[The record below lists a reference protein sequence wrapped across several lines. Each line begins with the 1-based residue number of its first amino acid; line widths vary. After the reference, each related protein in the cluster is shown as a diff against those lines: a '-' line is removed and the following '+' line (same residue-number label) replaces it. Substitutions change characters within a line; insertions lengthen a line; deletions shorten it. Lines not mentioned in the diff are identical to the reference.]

1 MPVNPVA
8 YWGGGRRRK
17 AALFVATSL
26 LLGLLPHWLPVG
38 PLPALLVAVLL
49 GWHIFP
55 TAAGQPESGSSS
67 PPAPLGPTTKPW
79 GSPGVDVLVAAKN
92 EAAVVEK
99 LVDNLLALRRD
110 GEQQLQ
116 LWIVDDGSVDGTGE
130 ILDRLQ
136 EQHRSLHVIHRPPG
150 AKGWKSGALNA
161 VLPHLQGEWVLVL
174 DADAQ
179 VDPALLERLN
189 PLLQDSSRALQLRK
203 AVHNGDCNLLT
214 QVQAVEMAVDALIQ
228 QGRIAHQGCGELRG
242 NGQIIPRQALLHCG
256 GFNEATI
263 TDDLDLTMRL
273 QLHGIPIAVVWNPPV
288 AEEAVSSI
296 GALWRQHQRWAEGG
310 LQRFF
315 DYWPALLSPRLKPR
329 FKRDVLAFF
338 LLQYVQPL
346 VMTGDVVGA
355 VASRSFV
362 PLAWPLT
369 TMTLLFT
376 VTAMLRCPAANSGP
390 PVPAIRGF
398 TILMTLAYVLH
409 WSLVIPFVAMGMA
422 LKPRNRLWDKTIHG
436 SVTAGI

>member
-1 MPVNPVA
+1 MNPVA

-26 LLGLLPHWLPVG
+26 LLGLLPHWLPGGPWWPLVG
-38 PLPALLVAVLL
+38 AVLL
-49 GWHIFP
+49 GIHIFP
-55 TAAGQPESGSSS
+55 TAAGQPGGGSSS
-67 PPAPLGPTTKPW
+67 PPAPTTQPS
-79 GSPGVDVLVAAKN
+79 GSARVDVLVAAKN
-92 EAAVVEK
+92 EAAVIEA
-99 LVDNLLALRRD
+99 LVDNLLALQCD
-110 GEQQLQ
+110 EDQLQ

-130 ILDRLQ
+130 LLDRLQ
-136 EQHRSLHVIHRPPG
+136 EQHHRLHVIHRPPG

-174 DADAQ
+174 DAAAQ
-179 VDPALLERLN
+179 VAPDLLEHLN

-203 AVHNGDCNLLT
+203 AVQNADCNLLT

-228 QGRIAHQGCGELRG
+228 QGHIARQGCGELRG

-273 QLHGIPIAVVWNPPV
+273 QLHGVPIAVVWNPPV
-288 AEEAVSSI
+288 AEEAVSSVA
-296 GALWRQHQRWAEGG
+296 ALWRQHQRWAEGG

-315 DYWPALLSPRLKPR
+315 DYWPALLSPRLRPR

-398 TILMTLAYVLH
+398 SILMTLAYVLH
-409 WSLVIPFVAMGMA
+409 WSLVIPFVAMGMV

-436 SVTAGI
+436 T

>member
-1 MPVNPVA
+1 MNPVA
-8 YWGGGRRRK
+8 CWEGGRRRK
-17 AALFVATSL
+17 AALFAATSL
-26 LLGLLPHWLPVG
+26 LLGLLPHWLHGG
-38 PLPALLVAVLL
+38 PWPAVVVAVLL
-49 GWHIFP
+49 GRHIFP
-55 TAAGQPESGSSS
+55 TAGRPPENDSSS
-67 PPAPLGPTTKPW
+67 TRALSSSIAS
-79 GSPGVDVLVAAKN
+79 SPVDVLVAARN
-92 EAAVVEK
+92 EAAVIEQ
-99 LVDNLLALRRD
+99 LVNNLLALRY
-110 GEQQLQ
+110 GEGQLQ

-136 EQHRSLHVIHRPPG
+136 QQHSHLHVIHRPPE
-150 AKGWKSGALNA
+150 ATGWKSGALNT
-161 VLPHLQGEWVLVL
+161 VLPHLKGEWLLVL

-179 VDPALLERLN
+179 VDPELLERLN
-189 PLLQDSSRALQLRK
+189 PLLKDSSRALQLRK
-203 AVHNGDCNLLT
+203 AVHNADCNLLT
-214 QVQAVEMAVDALIQ
+214 RVQAVEMAVDALIQ

-242 NGQIIPRQALLHCG
+242 NGQFIPRQALLRCG

-273 QLHGIPIAVVWNPPV
+273 QLHGVPIAVVWNPPV

-315 DYWPALLSPRLKPR
+315 DYWPALLSSRLKPR
-329 FKRDVLAFF
+329 LKRDVLAFF

-346 VMTGDVVGA
+346 VMAGDVMGA
-355 VASRSFV
+355 VVWRSP

-376 VTAMLRCPAANSGP
+376 VTAMWRCPSANSGP

-398 TILMTLAYVLH
+398 TVLMTLVYVLH
-409 WSLVIPFVAMGMA
+409 WSLIIPLATMRMA
-422 LKPRNRLWDKTIHG
+422 LKPKHRVWDKTLHG
-436 SVTAGI
+436 SATAGA

>member
-1 MPVNPVA
+1 ME
-8 YWGGGRRRK
+8 
-17 AALFVATSL
+17 
-26 LLGLLPHWLPVG
+26 
-38 PLPALLVAVLL
+38 
-49 GWHIFP
+49 P
-55 TAAGQPESGSSS
+55 TKS
-67 PPAPLGPTTKPW
+67 PQ
-79 GSPGVDVLVAAKN
+79 VDVLVAAKN
-92 EAAVVEK
+92 EVVVIEQ
-99 LVDNLLALRRD
+99 LVNNLLALRHSED
-110 GEQQLQ
+110 QLQ
-116 LWIVDDGSVDGTGE
+116 VWVVDDGSVDGTGD

-136 EQHRSLHVIHRPPG
+136 ERHSSLHVIHRPPG

-161 VLPHLQGEWVLVL
+161 VLPHLQGEWVFVL

-179 VDPALLERLN
+179 VDPELLERLT
-189 PLLQDSSRALQLRK
+189 PLLQDNSRALQLRK
-203 AVHNGDCNLLT
+203 AVHNADCNLLT
-214 QVQAVEMAVDALIQ
+214 QVQAVEMAADALIQ

-273 QLHGIPIAVVWNPPV
+273 QLSGVPIAVVWNPPV

-315 DYWPALLSPRLKPR
+315 DYWPALLGSRLKPR
-329 FKRDVLAFF
+329 LKRDVLAFF

-355 VASRSFV
+355 VVWRSG

-369 TMTLLFT
+369 AMTLLFT
-376 VTAMLRCPAANSGP
+376 LIALWRCPTANSGP
-390 PVPAIRGF
+390 PVPTIRGF
-398 TILMTLAYVLH
+398 TILMTLIYVLH
-409 WSLVIPFVAMGMA
+409 WSLVIPLIAMGMA
-422 LKPRNRLWDKTIHG
+422 LKPKHRVWDKTIHEG
-436 SVTAGI
+436 VTAGA

>member
-1 MPVNPVA
+1 MNPVA

-26 LLGLLPHWLPVG
+26 LLGVLPHWLQVG
-38 PLPALLVAVLL
+38 PWPALVAAVLL
-49 GWHIFP
+49 GRHIFP
-55 TAAGQPESGSSS
+55 TAAWQPESGSSS
-67 PPAPLGPTTKPW
+67 PPAPPESAMGPTRP
-79 GSPGVDVLVAAKN
+79 PRVDVLVAAKN
-92 EAAVVEK
+92 EAAVIEQ
-99 LVDNLLALRRD
+99 LVGNLLALRRD
-110 GEQQLQ
+110 EEQLQ
-116 LWIVDDGSVDGTGE
+116 VWIVDDGSVDGTGD

-136 EQHRSLHVIHRPPG
+136 ERHSSLHVIHRPPG

-179 VDPALLERLN
+179 VDPGLLEHLT
-189 PLLQDSSRALQLRK
+189 PLLQDGSRALQLRK
-203 AVHNGDCNLLT
+203 AVHNAGCNLLT
-214 QVQAVEMAVDALIQ
+214 RVQAVEMAVDALIQ
-228 QGRIAHQGCGELRG
+228 QGRIVHQGCGELRG
-242 NGQIIPRQALLHCG
+242 NGQCIPRQALLHCG

-273 QLHGIPIAVVWNPPV
+273 QLHGVPIAVVWNPPV
-288 AEEAVSSI
+288 AEEAVSAI

-329 FKRDVLAFF
+329 LKRDVLAFF

-346 VMTGDVVGA
+346 VLTGDIVAA
-355 VASRSFV
+355 VAGWSA

-376 VTAMLRCPAANSGP
+376 VTAMLRCPTANSGP
-390 PVPAIRGF
+390 PLPAIRGF
-398 TILMTLAYVLH
+398 TILMTLVYVLH
-409 WSLVIPFVAMGMA
+409 WSVVILFVAVGMV
-422 LKPRNRLWDKTIHG
+422 LRPKYRVWDKTIHG
-436 SVTAGI
+436 SVTAGA

>member
-1 MPVNPVA
+1 MNPVA

-26 LLGLLPHWLPVG
+26 LLGLLPHWLPGGPWWPLVG
-38 PLPALLVAVLL
+38 AVLL
-49 GWHIFP
+49 GIHIFP
-55 TAAGQPESGSSS
+55 TAVGQPGGGSSS
-67 PPAPLGPTTKPW
+67 PPAPTTQPS
-79 GSPGVDVLVAAKN
+79 GSARVDVLVAAKN
-92 EAAVVEK
+92 EAAVIEA
-99 LVDNLLALRRD
+99 LVDNLLALQCD
-110 GEQQLQ
+110 EDQLQ

-130 ILDRLQ
+130 LLDRLQ
-136 EQHRSLHVIHRPPG
+136 EQHHRLHVIHRPPG

-179 VDPALLERLN
+179 VAPELLEHLN

-203 AVHNGDCNLLT
+203 AVQNADCNLLT

-228 QGRIAHQGCGELRG
+228 QGRIARQGCGELRG

-273 QLHGIPIAVVWNPPV
+273 QLHGVPIAVVWNPPV
-288 AEEAVSSI
+288 AEEAVSSVA
-296 GALWRQHQRWAEGG
+296 ALWRQHQRWAEGG

-315 DYWPALLSPRLKPR
+315 DYWPALLSPRLRPR

-409 WSLVIPFVAMGMA
+409 WSLVIPFVAMGMV
-422 LKPRNRLWDKTIHG
+422 LKPRNRLWDKTVHG
-436 SVTAGI
+436 T

>member
-1 MPVNPVA
+1 MNPVA

-26 LLGLLPHWLPVG
+26 LLGLLPHWLQVG
-38 PLPALLVAVLL
+38 PWPALVAALLL
-49 GWHIFP
+49 GRHIFP
-55 TAAGQPESGSSS
+55 TASGQPESWSSS
-67 PPAPLGPTTKPW
+67 LPAPPGPITNPS
-79 GSPGVDVLVAAKN
+79 GSLRVDVLVAAKN
-92 EAAVVEK
+92 EAAVIEK
-99 LVDNLLALRRD
+99 LVDNLLAIRHD
-110 GEQQLQ
+110 EEQLQ
-116 LWIVDDGSVDGTGE
+116 VWIVDDGSVDGTGE

-136 EQHRSLHVIHRPPG
+136 ERRRSLHVIHRPPG
-150 AKGWKSGALNA
+150 AKGWKSGALNT

-179 VDPALLERLN
+179 VDPELLERLR
-189 PLLQDSSRALQLRK
+189 PFLQDSSRALQLRK
-203 AVHNGDCNLLT
+203 AVHNADCNLLT

-273 QLHGIPIAVVWNPPV
+273 QLHGVPIAVVWNPPV
-288 AEEAVSSI
+288 AEEAVSSV
-296 GALWRQHQRWAEGG
+296 GPLWRQHQRWAEGG

-315 DYWPALLSPRLKPR
+315 DYWPALLSPRLKSR

-346 VMTGDVVGA
+346 VMTGDAVGA
-355 VASRSFV
+355 LVGRSA

-398 TILMTLAYVLH
+398 TVLMTLVYVLH
-409 WSLVIPFVAMGMA
+409 WSLVIPFVAMGMV
-422 LKPRNRLWDKTIHG
+422 LKPSHRLWDKTVHG

>member
-1 MPVNPVA
+1 MNPVA

-26 LLGLLPHWLPVG
+26 LLGLLPHWLPGGPWWPLVG
-38 PLPALLVAVLL
+38 AVLL
-49 GWHIFP
+49 GIHIFP
-55 TAAGQPESGSSS
+55 TAAGQPGGGSSS
-67 PPAPLGPTTKPW
+67 PPAPTTQPS
-79 GSPGVDVLVAAKN
+79 GSARVDVLVAAKN
-92 EAAVVEK
+92 EAAVIEA
-99 LVDNLLALRRD
+99 LVDNLLALQCD
-110 GEQQLQ
+110 EDQLQ

-130 ILDRLQ
+130 LLDRLQ
-136 EQHRSLHVIHRPPG
+136 EQHHRLHVIHRPPG

-179 VDPALLERLN
+179 VAPELLEHLN

-203 AVHNGDCNLLT
+203 AVQNADCNLLT

-228 QGRIAHQGCGELRG
+228 QGRIARQGCGELRG

-273 QLHGIPIAVVWNPPV
+273 QLHGVPIAVVWNPPV
-288 AEEAVSSI
+288 AEEAVSSVA
-296 GALWRQHQRWAEGG
+296 ALWRQHQRWAEGG

-315 DYWPALLSPRLKPR
+315 DYWPALLSPRLRPR

-398 TILMTLAYVLH
+398 SILMTLAYVLH
-409 WSLVIPFVAMGMA
+409 WSLVIPFVAMGMV

-436 SVTAGI
+436 T

>member
-1 MPVNPVA
+1 MNPVA

-26 LLGLLPHWLPVG
+26 LLGLLPHWLPGGPWWPLVG
-38 PLPALLVAVLL
+38 AVLL
-49 GWHIFP
+49 GIHIFP
-55 TAAGQPESGSSS
+55 TAAGQPGGGSSS
-67 PPAPLGPTTKPW
+67 PPAPTTQPS
-79 GSPGVDVLVAAKN
+79 GSARVDVLVAAKN
-92 EAAVVEK
+92 EAAVIEA
-99 LVDNLLALRRD
+99 LVDNLLALQCD
-110 GEQQLQ
+110 EDQLQ

-130 ILDRLQ
+130 LLDRLQ
-136 EQHRSLHVIHRPPG
+136 EQHHRLHVIHRPPG

-161 VLPHLQGEWVLVL
+161 VLPHLKGEWVLVL

-179 VDPALLERLN
+179 VAPELLEHLN
-189 PLLQDSSRALQLRK
+189 PLLQDNSRALQLRK
-203 AVHNGDCNLLT
+203 AVQNADCNLLT

-228 QGRIAHQGCGELRG
+228 QGRIARQGCGELRG

-273 QLHGIPIAVVWNPPV
+273 QLHGVPIAVVWNPPV
-288 AEEAVSSI
+288 AEEAVSSVA
-296 GALWRQHQRWAEGG
+296 ALWRQHQRWAEGG

-315 DYWPALLSPRLKPR
+315 DYWPALLSPRLRPR

-376 VTAMLRCPAANSGP
+376 VTAMLRCPAASSGP
-390 PVPAIRGF
+390 PVPAIRGFTIF

-409 WSLVIPFVAMGMA
+409 WSLVIPFVAMGMV

-436 SVTAGI
+436 T

>member
-1 MPVNPVA
+1 MNPVA
-8 YWGGGRRRK
+8 CWEGGRRRK
-17 AALFVATSL
+17 AALFAATSL
-26 LLGLLPHWLPVG
+26 LMGLLPHWLHGG
-38 PLPALLVAVLL
+38 PWPAVVVAILL
-49 GWHIFP
+49 GRHIFP
-55 TAAGQPESGSSS
+55 TAGRPPESDSSS
-67 PPAPLGPTTKPW
+67 TRALSSSTTS
-79 GSPGVDVLVAAKN
+79 SPVDVLVAAKN
-92 EAAVVEK
+92 EAAVIEQ
-99 LVDNLLALRRD
+99 LVNNLLALRY
-110 GEQQLQ
+110 GEEQLQ

-136 EQHRSLHVIHRPPG
+136 QQHSSLHVIHRPPE
-150 AKGWKSGALNA
+150 ATGWKSGALNT
-161 VLPHLQGEWVLVL
+161 VLPHLKGEWLLVL

-179 VDPALLERLN
+179 VDPELLERLN
-189 PLLQDSSRALQLRK
+189 PLLKDSSRALQLRK
-203 AVHNGDCNLLT
+203 AVHNADCNLLT
-214 QVQAVEMAVDALIQ
+214 RAQAVEMAVDALIQ

-242 NGQIIPRQALLHCG
+242 NGQFIPRQALLRCG

-273 QLHGIPIAVVWNPPV
+273 QLHGVPVAVVWNPPV

-315 DYWPALLSPRLKPR
+315 DYWPALLSSRLKPR
-329 FKRDVLAFF
+329 LKRDVLAFF

-346 VMTGDVVGA
+346 VMAGDVMGA
-355 VASRSFV
+355 VVWRSP

-376 VTAMLRCPAANSGP
+376 VTAMWRCPSANSGP

-398 TILMTLAYVLH
+398 TVLTTLVYVLH
-409 WSLVIPFVAMGMA
+409 WSLIIPLATMRMA
-422 LKPRNRLWDKTIHG
+422 LKPKYRVWDKTLHG
-436 SVTAGI
+436 SVTAGA

>member
-1 MPVNPVA
+1 MNPVA

-26 LLGLLPHWLPVG
+26 LLGLLPHWLPGGPWWPLVG
-38 PLPALLVAVLL
+38 AVLL
-49 GWHIFP
+49 GIHIFP
-55 TAAGQPESGSSS
+55 TAAGQPGGGSSS
-67 PPAPLGPTTKPW
+67 PPAPTTQPS
-79 GSPGVDVLVAAKN
+79 GSARVDVLVAAKN
-92 EAAVVEK
+92 EAAVIEA
-99 LVDNLLALRRD
+99 LVDNLLALQCD
-110 GEQQLQ
+110 EDQLQ

-130 ILDRLQ
+130 LLDRLQ
-136 EQHRSLHVIHRPPG
+136 EQHHRLHVIHRPPG

-179 VDPALLERLN
+179 VAPELLEHLN

-203 AVHNGDCNLLT
+203 AVQNADCNLLT

-228 QGRIAHQGCGELRG
+228 QGRIARQGCGELRG

-273 QLHGIPIAVVWNPPV
+273 QLHGVPIAVVWNPPV
-288 AEEAVSSI
+288 AEEAVSSVA
-296 GALWRQHQRWAEGG
+296 ALWRQHQRWAEGG

-315 DYWPALLSPRLKPR
+315 DYWPALLSPRLRPR

-409 WSLVIPFVAMGMA
+409 WSLVIPFVAMGMV

-436 SVTAGI
+436 T

>member
-1 MPVNPVA
+1 MNPVVC
-8 YWGGGRRRK
+8 WEGGRRRK
-17 AALFVATSL
+17 AALFAATSL
-26 LLGLLPHWLPVG
+26 LLGLLPHWLHGG
-38 PLPALLVAVLL
+38 PWPAMVAALLL
-49 GWHIFP
+49 GRHIFP
-55 TAAGQPESGSSS
+55 TAGRQAESGSSPS
-67 PPAPLGPTTKPW
+67 QVLPSPTTA
-79 GSPGVDVLVAAKN
+79 SRVDVLVAARN
-92 EAAVVEK
+92 EAAVIEQ
-99 LVDNLLALRRD
+99 LVNNLLALRH
-110 GEQQLQ
+110 GEDQLQ
-116 LWIVDDGSVDGTGE
+116 LWIVDDGSGDGTGE

-136 EQHRSLHVIHRPPG
+136 ERHSNLHVIHRPPG

-179 VDPALLERLN
+179 VDPELLERLD
-189 PLLQDSSRALQLRK
+189 PLLQDSSRVLQLRK
-203 AVHNGDCNLLT
+203 AVHNADCNLLT
-214 QVQAVEMAVDALIQ
+214 QVQAVEMALDALIQ

-242 NGQIIPRQALLHCG
+242 NGQFIPRQALLRCG

-273 QLHGIPIAVVWNPPV
+273 QLHGVPIAVVWNPPV

-296 GALWRQHQRWAEGG
+296 GAIWRQHQRWVEGG

-315 DYWPALLSPRLKPR
+315 DYWPALLSSRLKPR
-329 FKRDVLAFF
+329 LKRDVLAFF

-346 VMTGDVVGA
+346 VMAGDVMGA
-355 VASRSFV
+355 VVWRSG

-376 VTAMLRCPAANSGP
+376 ATALWRCPTTNSGP

-398 TILMTLAYVLH
+398 TILMTLVYVLH
-409 WSLVIPFVAMGMA
+409 WSLIIPLVTMRMA
-422 LKPRNRLWDKTIHG
+422 LKPKHRLWDKTLHG
-436 SVTAGI
+436 GVAAGA

>member
-1 MPVNPVA
+1 MNPVA
-8 YWGGGRRRK
+8 CWEGGRRRK
-17 AALFVATSL
+17 AALFAATSL
-26 LLGLLPHWLPVG
+26 LLGLLPHWLHGG
-38 PLPALLVAVLL
+38 PWPAVVVAILL
-49 GWHIFP
+49 GRHIFP
-55 TAAGQPESGSSS
+55 AAGRPSESDLPSTQALSSS
-67 PPAPLGPTTKPW
+67 TTT
-79 GSPGVDVLVAAKN
+79 SPVDVLVAAKN
-92 EAAVVEK
+92 EVAVIEQ
-99 LVDNLLALRRD
+99 LVNNLLALRY
-110 GEQQLQ
+110 GEGQLQ

-136 EQHRSLHVIHRPPG
+136 QQHSSLHVIHRPSE
-150 AKGWKSGALNA
+150 ARGWKSGALNA
-161 VLPHLQGEWVLVL
+161 VLPHLKGEWLLVL

-179 VDPALLERLN
+179 VDPALLERLH
-189 PLLQDSSRALQLRK
+189 PLLKDNSRALQLRK
-203 AVHNGDCNLLT
+203 AVSNADCNLLT
-214 QVQAVEMAVDALIQ
+214 RVQAVEMAVDALIQ

-242 NGQIIPRQALLHCG
+242 NGQVVPRQALLRCG

-273 QLHGIPIAVVWNPPV
+273 QLHGVPIAVVWNPPV

-315 DYWPALLSPRLKPR
+315 DYWPALLSSRLKPR
-329 FKRDVLAFF
+329 LKRDVLAFF

-346 VMTGDVVGA
+346 VMAGDVVGA
-355 VASRSFV
+355 VVGRSP

-376 VTAMLRCPAANSGP
+376 VTAMWRCPSANSGP

-398 TILMTLAYVLH
+398 TVLMTLVYVLH
-409 WSLVIPFVAMGMA
+409 WSLIIPLATMRMA
-422 LKPRNRLWDKTIHG
+422 LKPKHRVWDKTLHG
-436 SVTAGI
+436 SVTAEA